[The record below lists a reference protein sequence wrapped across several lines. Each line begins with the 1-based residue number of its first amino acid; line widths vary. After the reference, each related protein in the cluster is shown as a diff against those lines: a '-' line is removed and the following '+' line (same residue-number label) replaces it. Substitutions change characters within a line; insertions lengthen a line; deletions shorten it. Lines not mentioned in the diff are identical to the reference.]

1 MNSMEKYLQ
10 EYEKYKH
17 IVLEL
22 GCTYVKK
29 SKAGEKIQ
37 IISIDKDNEK
47 ATLKNL
53 RTENILTK
61 TLHWCRKNL
70 IKLVEDN

>member
-1 MNSMEKYLQ
+1 MEKYLH
-10 EYEKYKH
+10 EYNKYKH
-17 IVLEL
+17 IVLDL
-22 GCTYVKK
+22 DCTYVKK

-37 IISIDKDNEK
+37 IISIDQKNEK

-53 RTENILTK
+53 RTKNILTK

-70 IKLVEDN
+70 IKLVEEN